1 MNTIESIQYRSLARG
16 PRLIV
21 LGAVHG
27 NETCGT
33 HGIRRVAAEFA
44 AGSLALTRGSLTLV
58 PIANPVAYARGHR
71 EGDRNLNRDF
81 REVISPE
88 SAEDRIANH
97 LAPLLA
103 AHDVL
108 LDLHSFSSQGE
119 AFVFIGPQN
128 NTDELEP
135 FAKAAQEEA
144 LAAVLGPQRIVHGWM
159 SAFAAGVAARKGTGL
174 TGSAI
179 NDSVAYGV
187 GTTEFMRSRGGCAVT
202 LECGNHADPA
212 APQVA
217 YQAIHRTLA
226 HLGLVAGAAPAST
239 GPKEVIELH
248 QVHDRRDPADTFAR
262 TWRSFD
268 RLQRGET
275 IARRAGGEIL
285 VAPED
290 GYVVFPNPN
299 ALAGREWFYF
309 ARQSD
314 RVIE

>member
-1 MNTIESIQYRSLARG
+1 MNCLDILQYRSLARG

-33 HGIRRVAAEFA
+33 QGIRRVIAELA
-44 AGSLALTRGSLTLV
+44 AGTLAIARGSLTLV
-58 PIANPVAYARGHR
+58 PIANPVAYARGQR

-81 REVISPE
+81 REVVSPE
-88 SAEDRIANH
+88 TAEDRIANH

-119 AFVFIGPQN
+119 AFAFIGPSDNQ
-128 NTDELEP
+128 DELEP
-135 FAKAAQEEA
+135 FAQAVHEEA
-144 LAAVLGPQRIVHGWM
+144 LASVLGPSRIVHGWM
-159 SAFAAGVAARKGTGL
+159 SAFAAGVNARKGSGI

-187 GTTEFMRSRGGCAVT
+187 GTTEFMRAHGGCAVT
-202 LECGNHADPA
+202 LECGNHADPG
-212 APQVA
+212 APDIA
-217 YQAIHRTLA
+217 WRAIHQTLA
-226 HLGLVAGAAPAST
+226 HLGLIDRPAPATS

-248 QVHDRRDPADTFAR
+248 QVHDRRDPGDTFAR
-262 TWRSFD
+262 VWRSFD
-268 RLQRGET
+268 RLRQGDL
-275 IARRAGGEIL
+275 IATRADGQPL
-285 VAPED
+285 TAPQD

-299 ALAGREWFYF
+299 ALPGREWFYF
-309 ARQSD
+309 ARPSA
-314 RVIE
+314 RIVP